1 MFHPSQLE
9 MAKRRIAM
17 DLQDIEYYRSI
28 KLYLCWYDNFL
39 IPDEDYKGYYP
50 CSDKS
55 VDLKE
60 VIDIVREAMKKPHI
74 IRHNV
79 LVSPL
84 PAAMIRY
91 REEQADAEKYVEVC
105 LVN

>member
-9 MAKRRIAM
+9 MAKQRILM
-17 DLQDIEYYRSI
+17 DLQDIEYYKSI

-39 IPDEDYKGYYP
+39 IPEEEYKGKYP

-60 VIDIVREAMKKPHI
+60 VIDIIAQNFKKPHT

-79 LVSPL
+79 LVNPI
-84 PAAMIRY
+84 PAALITLKD
-91 REEQADAEKYVEVC
+91 EKEDIEKYIEVC

>member
-9 MAKRRIAM
+9 MAKQRIIM
-17 DLQDIEYYRSI
+17 DLQGIEYYRSI

-39 IPDEDYKGYYP
+39 IPDEDYKGIYP
-50 CSDKS
+50 CSDNS

-60 VIDIVREAMKKPHI
+60 VIDIVAEALKRPHI

-79 LVSPL
+79 LVSPI
-84 PAAMIRY
+84 PAALVSLKELDVERY
-91 REEQADAEKYVEVC
+91 IEVC

>member
-39 IPDEDYKGYYP
+39 IPDEDYRGYYP

-60 VIDIVREAMKKPHI
+60 VIDIVRESIKKPHI